1 MVQIYL
7 RMDRLDLAQSAV
19 KALKAIVDED
29 HVLFS
34 LSTAWTHVYVVSYPS
49 IATPSLC

>member
-7 RMDRLDLAQSAV
+7 RMDRLDLAQSAI

-34 LSTAWTHVYVVSYPS
+34 LATAWTHIYVVCQPLL
-49 IATPSLC
+49 A